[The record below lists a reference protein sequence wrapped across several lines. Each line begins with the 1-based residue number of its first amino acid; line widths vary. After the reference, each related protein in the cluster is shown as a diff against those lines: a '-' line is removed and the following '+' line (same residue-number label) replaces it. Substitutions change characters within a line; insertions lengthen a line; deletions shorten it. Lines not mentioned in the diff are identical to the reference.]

1 MSSLKDKLAK
11 HKAQKAAT
19 GQDGDKVNDVTELL
33 GADGESDVTEL
44 VEKAKEEGRFI
55 SLPAEQFRPDPN
67 QPRKTFDPEKLAE
80 LQADIEAI
88 GQLQPIVVRPVGDDG
103 IHMIIVGER
112 RWRAVSAS
120 DKVPTLDAVI
130 ITSELDELLV
140 LRMQIQENNNREGVN
155 ALENAASIM
164 RGVSLCKDQDASI
177 DDKAAA
183 AMLGINASI
192 ISKSRGILN
201 APEEIKALSEE
212 NIMQDSDTLYELS
225 KAHKKDSEATQAF
238 IEDIRNSDVEGNV
251 RKAAQRLDAELKV
264 QQQQEKGKDK
274 KGKKA
279 TSKAKDSGSKKG
291 NDSLPEVEG
300 VTFGSEGDKTI
311 ISLIVGKKNQSFV
324 LSEAAI
330 ESLSEKFSPELES

>member
-11 HKAQKAAT
+11 HKAKK
-19 GQDGDKVNDVTELL
+19 GQGDRVENVTELF
-33 GADGESDVTEL
+33 GADGESDVSEL
-44 VEKAKEEGRFI
+44 VDKAKEEGRFI
-55 SLPAEQFRPDPN
+55 SLPAEQFKPDPN
-67 QPRKTFDPEKLAE
+67 QPRKTFDEESLKE

-88 GQLQPIVVRPVGDDG
+88 GQLQPIVVRPMGDDG

-112 RWRAVSAS
+112 RWRAISAS
-120 DKVPTLDAVI
+120 DQVPTLDAVI

-164 RGVSLCKDQDASI
+164 RGVSLCKDQDSSI

-183 AMLGINASI
+183 SMLGISASS

-225 KAHKKDSEATQAF
+225 KAHKKDAEATEAF
-238 IEDIRNSDVEGNV
+238 IDDIRSNDVEGNV
-251 RKAAQRLDAELKV
+251 RKAAQRLDAELKI

-274 KGKKA
+274 KGKKT
-279 TSKAKDSGSKKG
+279 TSKAKGESKKG
-291 NDSLPEVEG
+291 NDSLPVVEG

-311 ISLIVGKKNQSFV
+311 ISLIIGKKNQSFV
-324 LSEAAI
+324 LSETAI
-330 ESLSEKFSPELES
+330 ESLSNKFSLELES